1 MIGNRWR
8 LLGAALAVVL
18 SLTGCVPTESD
29 TNTGEQP
36 VDGAYNPSNVDGPH
50 AAPDRTPE
58 ATTSEQRGDA
68 TVTRFDLGNLD
79 LPRTDGQPGD
89 PFRTPVRGSIVTPS
103 SITGPT
109 QLISLAH
116 LRYSTCVQVD
126 GELVLAYPCRPAPQT
141 SATTGASS
149 TSAKRSPPAA
159 SRCSSRNSHRS
170 TSTPSPKPTTRRK
183 VSSPS
188 KTL

>member
-18 SLTGCVPTESD
+18 SLTGCAPTESD

-89 PFRTPVRGSIVTPS
+89 PFRTPVRG
-103 SITGPT
+103 
-109 QLISLAH
+109 
-116 LRYSTCVQVD
+116 
-126 GELVLAYPCRPAPQT
+126 
-141 SATTGASS
+141 ASS
-149 TSAKRSPPAA
+149 LRVPSRARRS
-159 SRCSSRNSHRS
+159 SSSL
-170 TSTPSPKPTTRRK
+170 PTCGIPHVCR
-183 VSSPS
+183 
-188 KTL
+188 